1 MFGSQKIWGKMHVRE
16 RKYKGKIEEKKKWKK
31 IKSRLKVDKLFL
43 FVTSN
48 SFYLFKLINI
58 KIK

>member
-1 MFGSQKIWGKMHVRE
+1 MLGSEKSEEKCKEKKIQ
-16 RKYKGKIEEKKKWKK
+16 RKSKKKGKIKNK
-31 IKSRLKVDKLFL
+31 LKVDKLFL

-48 SFYLFKLINI
+48 SFYLFELIHI